1 MALQFAT
8 ICLVYH
14 SSASIPCPVKTD
26 NPPIRSLAEEFFGRV
41 LYCFVQRWQA
51 GCAAGGKA
59 QWYPLEEE
67 GMVVEAGSDSWIDRG
82 YSKRWLLAILIY
94 LASPRVNITQTYR
107 PMSPA
112 VKDIAAPTAP
122 GGREARSRVYPM
134 DVNDLIR
141 SNVRAQRCAAGLI
154 RSFSDVG
161 QSLILRAVLFQFQ
174 GSQYSRFLSFI
185 AVPGPTGITTA
196 CLQLAKTLWPTPL
209 RPRLAISIV

>member
-141 SNVRAQRCAAGLI
+141 SNVRARRCAAGLI

-161 QSLILRAVLFQFQ
+161 SILNSSSSPVP
-174 GSQYSRFLSFI
+174 
-185 AVPGPTGITTA
+185 VPGFPI
-196 CLQLAKTLWPTPL
+196 
-209 RPRLAISIV
+209 